1 MDNKKAI
8 EAIKEIRK
16 REDYHYEKSK
26 FCRDHNMKLDE
37 QWHISMEQEMRQL
50 ANKLQNIFETGIIYT
65 ENSEI

>member
-1 MDNKKAI
+1 MNKVI

-16 REDYHYEKSK
+16 REDYHYGKAK

-37 QWHISMEQEMRQL
+37 QWHIAMEQEMRQL
-50 ANKLQNIFETGIIYT
+50 ANKLQNILETGSIYT